1 MRHYTKILIW
11 ENKKRLNKL
20 IKFRQLIIKYFKNSY
35 VERWSM
41 GGRIEEKDA
50 QEARTEINMDKAEAH
65 SIILN
70 SGTSLTYIY
79 TPPPAVGGRVLTID
93 LIENIFNL
101 DQIDT
106 DPRIV
111 IDCIDRAIGRYI
123 DPTTNRHVVRIIN
136 PFFYLGWLF
145 DIISDLPFIVVE
157 KFGFNQQKA
166 KASATGRLVKGV
178 LYLIAAIVSFIGGS
192 LAILDYLGYLDFLE
206 PVKQSVHKL
215 LGSNKTN

>member
-20 IKFRQLIIKYFKNSY
+20 IKFRQLIIKYFKNSN
-35 VERWSM
+35 VERGSM

-50 QEARTEINMDKAEAH
+50 QEARTEINMDEAEAH

-101 DQIDT
+101 DQIHT

-111 IDCIDRAIGRYI
+111 IDCIDRAIGRYKS
-123 DPTTNRHVVRIIN
+123 NHKSACWRIIN
-136 PFFYLGWLF
+136 PFFYLGRLF

-166 KASATGRLVKGV
+166 KASAAGRLVKGV
-178 LYLIAAIVSFIGGS
+178 LYWIVAIVSFIGGS

>member
-1 MRHYTKILIW
+1 MRHYTKILIL

-111 IDCIDRAIGRYI
+111 IDCIDRAIGRYKS
-123 DPTTNRHVVRIIN
+123 NHKSACWRIIN

-206 PVKQSVHKL
+206 PVKQSVYKL